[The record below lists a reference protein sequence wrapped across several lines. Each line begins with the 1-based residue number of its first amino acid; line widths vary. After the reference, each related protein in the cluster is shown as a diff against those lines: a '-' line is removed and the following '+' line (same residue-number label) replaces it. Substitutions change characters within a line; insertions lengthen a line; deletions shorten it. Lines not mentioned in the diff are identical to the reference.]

1 MFDSRTARML
11 LGERRGHF
19 PSGRRSTQEAPRSNN
34 GLFAEPRNSDGVS
47 SALSSEIATTIVLPL
62 QGWAES
68 TSAPDRHI
76 AIYPKAEQRQLAE
89 MYASSGKS
97 VGDGGLRDAW
107 RSH

>member
-34 GLFAEPRNSDGVS
+34 GLFAEPRNSDGAS
-47 SALSSEIATTIVLPL
+47 SALSSEIATTIVL
-62 QGWAES
+62 QGWAQS
-68 TSAPDRHI
+68 TPAPDRHI

-89 MYASSGKS
+89 MYKA
-97 VGDGGLRDAW
+97 LRQRNY
-107 RSH
+107 RS